1 MENNW
6 KVHGENVDYSSDYN
20 YNHGEDTSR
29 NQWIYDNDSVTQR
42 YKNKYREKILIHAQ
56 ISYS

>member
-6 KVHGENVDYSSDYN
+6 KAHGKNVDYSSDYN

-29 NQWIYDNDSVTQR
+29 NQWIYNNDSVTQR
-42 YKNKYREKILIHAQ
+42 YKNKYREKILIHA
-56 ISYS
+56 